1 MYTDFKLNH
10 IYLTLKLSHSSF
22 EWMTK
27 SHVKKK
33 CWDVERVK
41 VKSVT
46 VVPQDYRVWQ
56 TTHSYI
62 SSLWRSYTFFIY
74 LKFQTL
80 HMLYYSVIADPN
92 LAEIKLPK
100 NFLLCIYLRYRG
112 RKFLRTSNLNKIT
125 DQSSPSWLGQ
135 GQGPHTHIYPC
146 KRYS

>member
-74 LKFQTL
+74 SKFQTL

-100 NFLLCIYLRYRG
+100 NFLLCISSD
-112 RKFLRTSNLNKIT
+112 FLLCIQVISW
-125 DQSSPSWLGQ
+125 QSVLLMEEAESMEKSENQTCHKSL
-135 GQGPHTHIYPC
+135 TN
-146 KRYS
+146 